1 MSRMYVLILM
11 MLDFGPSSLLV
22 GLGTAWEECVHILVD
37 EWPREL
43 HEPTHSPTVSVFV
56 AVELVVGVCTSTV
69 PEGCGLPE
77 GE

>member
-1 MSRMYVLILM
+1 MSRMYVPILM

-22 GLGTAWEECVHILVD
+22 GLGTAWEEYVHILID
-37 EWPREL
+37 EWPCEL
-43 HEPTHSPTVSVFV
+43 HEPTHSPTVMFV
-56 AVELVVGVCTSTV
+56 AVKLVVGVCTSTV